1 MSFKKSS
8 AIVLLALSLACAGA
22 AAKTS
27 RRPAPGPAA
36 IVLPFRV
43 DAGRIL
49 FDATFKTPDGKDRKA
64 LAWFNMG
71 MKAPILT
78 KALYRELG
86 LAEGAP
92 LRLIVGDKIIEAK
105 PGEVTEGDAGF
116 GGADFSRNF
125 GPLPVEAMLPA
136 RLFLDYR
143 LTLDYGKRVLSLS
156 SPEGPPPKGLAAPI
170 ALNPETGL
178 ASVEATI
185 DGRAYAF
192 VIDAGSG
199 YSWMR
204 GPVLSS
210 WLEAHPQWRRAE
222 GAMSAANYNMLDF
235 DFEKRG
241 TIARTP
247 VIKIGEVELK
257 DVGVLGTAP
266 TPFGAF
272 VDGVFGDIFWDNWQ
286 KSAAGPVVG
295 WLGQNALARYELT
308 IDYPNRISYWRGI
321 GPGDPDDL
329 DGVGVTLVLRGGRYF
344 VGGLVKTAETGAL
357 DGAAAGD
364 ELLAVDDMPARD
376 APKGAVIA
384 ALRGKPG
391 EKRRLTLFRD
401 GAARTIEAT
410 VLDLR

>member
-1 MSFKKSS
+1 MSFGKAF
-8 AIVLLALSLACAGA
+8 AILLALFLACGGA
-22 AAKTS
+22 AAKAP
-27 RRPAPGPAA
+27 RRPAPATTA
-36 IVLPFRV
+36 IALPFRI

-49 FDATFKTPDGKDRKA
+49 LEAVFRTPDGKDRKA

-78 KALYRELG
+78 KALYREFG
-86 LAEGAP
+86 IAEGAP
-92 LRLIVGDKIIEAK
+92 LRLVAGDKILEAK
-105 PGEVTEGDAGF
+105 AGEVTEGDAGF
-116 GGADFSRNF
+116 GGMDFSRNF

-170 ALNPETGL
+170 ALNPESGL
-178 ASVEATI
+178 ASVEAII
-185 DGRAYAF
+185 DGRPYAF

-204 GPVLSS
+204 GPILSS
-210 WLEAHPQWRRAE
+210 WLDAHPDWRRAE

-241 TIARTP
+241 TLARLP

-266 TPFGAF
+266 TPLGAF

-295 WLGQNALARYELT
+295 WLGHNALARYELT
-308 IDYPNRISYWRGI
+308 IDYPNRISYWRAI
-321 GPGDPDDL
+321 GPSDGEDL
-329 DGVGVTLVLRGGRYF
+329 DGVGVTLVRRGGRYF
-344 VGGLVKTAETGAL
+344 LGGLVKTDQTGAPEGL
-357 DGAAAGD
+357 AAGD
-364 ELLAVDDMPARD
+364 ELLAVDDLPARD
-376 APKGAVIA
+376 APKGVVIA